1 MLHIIKGT
9 YLSGIASLDGL
20 LHDEPIGL
28 PEGPSRLEV
37 WVLEGLLG
45 AGPLDRVPPVN
56 ISIVECSDLEIFGGS
71 KLMLS
76 FQYTV
81 FV

>member
-1 MLHIIKGT
+1 MKAPFYKGNIM

-37 WVLEGLLG
+37 GVLEGLLG

-56 ISIVECSDLEIFGGS
+56 I
-71 KLMLS
+71 
-76 FQYTV
+76 
-81 FV
+81 